1 MICWDMPATVPFD
14 DGIRRT
20 VQWYK
25 NEYEKN
31 ICIEPEAHANG
42 MGRLPSFA
50 EITSAVRA

>member
-31 ICIEPEAHANG
+31 ICIEPEAQANG
-42 MGRLPSFA
+42 MGRVHHLQRLPA
-50 EITSAVRA
+50 Q